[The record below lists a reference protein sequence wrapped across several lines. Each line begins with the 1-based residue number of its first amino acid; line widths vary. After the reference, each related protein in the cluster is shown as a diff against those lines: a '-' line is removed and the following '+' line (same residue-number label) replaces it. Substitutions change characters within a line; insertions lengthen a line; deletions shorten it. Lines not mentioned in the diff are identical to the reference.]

1 MAERLIFHIDV
12 NSAYLSWEAV
22 DRLKHGETVDLRTI
36 PAIVGGDRE
45 KRHGVVLAKSIPA
58 KKYGVA
64 TGEPIVDALRK
75 CPLLTCVPARHDLY
89 NRYSHAF
96 LDILRR
102 YAPVIEQVSVDEAFA
117 DMTGTGLLYGS
128 PTEAAARIK
137 DTIRDELGFT
147 VNVGISSNKLL
158 AKMASDFE
166 KPDRIHTLF
175 PDEIPKKMWPL
186 PVGELF
192 LVGQS
197 AKRQLEELGIRTI
210 GDLAKSDPA
219 LIRSHLKKHGET
231 IWNYANGIDSRPV
244 EAEPADAK
252 CYGNET
258 TLPKDVTDMEEA
270 KTILLA
276 LCESVAARLRAD
288 QVAASCIT
296 VKYTDCHFHNQS
308 HQRTLVSPT
317 NVTEEIYQNAVSL
330 LTQLWSSRVPL
341 RLLGVSASRI
351 GNGGMYQYN
360 LFDGEKYE
368 KLGRLDECLDSIRSR
383 YGKGAVKRG
392 RLLTPLSEKEI
403 SEKENGK
410 GGPPES

>member
-12 NSAYLSWEAV
+12 NSAYLSWEAA
-22 DRLKHGETVDLRTI
+22 DRLKHGETVDLRAI

-58 KKYGVA
+58 KKYGIA

-75 CPLLTCVPARHDLY
+75 CPILTCVPARHDLY
-89 NRYSHAF
+89 SRYSRAF
-96 LDILRR
+96 INILRR

-128 PTEAAARIK
+128 PEKAAALIK

-175 PDEIPKKMWPL
+175 PDEIRQKMWPL

-192 LVGQS
+192 LVGQ
-197 AKRQLEELGIRTI
+197 AARRQLEELGIRTI
-210 GDLAKSDPA
+210 GDLARSDPA

-244 EAEPADAK
+244 EPEPADAK

-258 TLPKDVTDMEEA
+258 TLPRDVTDMEEA

-276 LCESVAARLRAD
+276 LSESVAARLRAD
-288 QVAASCIT
+288 HVTAACIT
-296 VKYTDCHFHNQS
+296 VKYTDCHFRNQS
-308 HQRTLVSPT
+308 HQRTLVSST
-317 NVTEEIYQNAVSL
+317 NVTEEIYQTAVSL
-330 LTQLWSSRVPL
+330 LAQLWQTKVPL

-351 GNGGMYQYN
+351 SDGGMYQYN

-368 KLGRLDECLDSIRSR
+368 KLGRLDTAIDSIRSR
-383 YGKGAVKRG
+383 YGKGAVRRG
-392 RLLTPLSEKEI
+392 RLLPAPSKEEGADPD
-403 SEKENGK
+403 SH
-410 GGPPES
+410 